1 MREGRNLL
9 LTKDICTETNHL
21 LIPELQNLN
30 NPNKPVTWYAIRT
43 YNCQEMKI
51 SDFLTGKEKEHFIP
65 MTYVERKGRD
75 GKVKRVLV
83 PVVHNLIF
91 LRKDEPQKRMLRL
104 LGACTGPLSVLR
116 KEGSLD
122 CYEIPD
128 SQMVEFRALCD
139 PDFEDTQFIT
149 HEEAEAKP
157 GKEVRIVHGQ
167 FAGMTGKIHRV
178 NNNYFFI
185 KTLAGVGVMIRISR
199 WYCKVI

>member
-1 MREGRNLL
+1 MGRFCFKGIYANH
-9 LTKDICTETNHL
+9 IHL
-21 LIPELQNLN
+21 LFITFKLLDKQS
-30 NPNKPVTWYAIRT
+30 KFVTWYALRT
-43 YNCQEMKI
+43 YNCQEIKI
-51 SDFLTGKEKEHFIP
+51 SDFLTDRQMVHFIP
-65 MTYVERKGRD
+65 MTYVERKNRE

-91 LRKDEPQKRMLRL
+91 LRKDKSQKEILSI
-104 LGACTGPLSVLR
+104 LGECMTPISVLR
-116 KEGSLD
+116 KEGSGD

-139 PDFEDTQFIT
+139 PDFEDKQFIT
-149 HEEAEAKP
+149 HDEADAKP

-167 FAGMTGKIHRV
+167 FAGMTGKLHRV

-199 WYCKVI
+199 WYRKVIDSKL